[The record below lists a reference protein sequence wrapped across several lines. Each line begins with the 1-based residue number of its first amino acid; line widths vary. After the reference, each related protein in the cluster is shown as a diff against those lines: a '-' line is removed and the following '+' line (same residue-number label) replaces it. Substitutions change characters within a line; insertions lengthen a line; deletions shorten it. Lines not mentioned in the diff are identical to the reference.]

1 MSTFKKAKVILLPTN
16 EKSKITLSFKERSFN
31 QLIEPKLTLIKES
44 NYQLSNIQ
52 SQHLYIISDDEI
64 KEGDYILNIE
74 TNNIFKADSIEYLE
88 SHNIIEDFDKSFYIN
103 SKYVK
108 KVIATT
114 DIKLGTCE
122 YSDRYRESYF
132 NPLPQPSQQ
141 FIEKYIEEYNKG
153 NVITDVLVEYEG
165 EALYTEQQYFKG
177 YKDNL
182 KINPKNNTITIK
194 KVKDSWNREE
204 VVQLLID
211 CCAEISSIHGKLKG
225 KEPADLYKWIEENL

>member
-64 KEGDYILNIE
+64 KEGDWCYDNLLGLVFQFEIGEAN
-74 TNNIFKADSIEYLE
+74 S
-88 SHNIIEDFDKSFYIN
+88 DFI
-103 SKYVK
+103 K
-108 KVIATT
+108 KHIKKIIATT

-165 EALYTEQQYFKG
+165 KALYTEQQYFKG